1 MRVGATIHKAD
12 WRTTVTRA
20 VGILVLLAGLLL
32 AARLCVASTQPDKPV
47 VCTFDSHTSCELEVR
62 R

>member
-1 MRVGATIHKAD
+1 MGKIRKGD
-12 WRTTVTRA
+12 WRATVSRA
-20 VGILVLLAGLLL
+20 VGILVLLAGVLL

-47 VCTFDSHTSCELEVR
+47 LSTFDLHTSCELEVR